1 MALSALG
8 GYGDNMYDPT
18 ENSPFTGNRDRRALE
33 REATEPEL
41 GVPPQGAGGAE
52 RSGADGDANT
62 LETGTTTVGIT
73 AGDSVVLATDMRA
86 SAGNLVAS
94 KQAEKILEIH
104 PRAALTIAG
113 AVSAAQSL
121 VASLRAEV
129 SLYETRRDE
138 EMSMQALST
147 LISNFLRSGAF
158 FIVQPVLGGVDS
170 EGAHVYSIDPIGS
183 VSEEPYTASGSGTPF
198 AYGVL
203 ENEFEE
209 GMDTEAARTLAARSV
224 NAATERDTASGN
236 GLLLSTVSDDGVEI
250 DEYDEVTEVL

>member
-1 MALSALG
+1 MNDPIGDSAFSR
-8 GYGDNMYDPT
+8 NH
-18 ENSPFTGNRDRRALE
+18 DRHAIE
-33 REATEPEL
+33 QETFEPEL
-41 GVPPQGAGGAE
+41 GIPPQG
-52 RSGADGDANT
+52 RSGSGPGSDTDAET
-62 LETGTTTVGIT
+62 LKTGTTTVGIT

-94 KQAEKILEIH
+94 KDARKILEIH
-104 PRAALTIAG
+104 PRAALTISG

-121 VASLRAEV
+121 VRSLRAEV
-129 SLYETRRDE
+129 NLYETRRDE

-183 VSEEPYTASGSGTPF
+183 VSEEAYTASGSGTPF

-203 ENEFEE
+203 ESEFEE
-209 GMDTEAARTLAARSV
+209 GMSADDARTVAARAV

-236 GLLLSTVSDDGVEI
+236 GLLLSTITDEGVTI
-250 DEYDEVTEVL
+250 DEFDDVTDAF

>member
-1 MALSALG
+1 MNDPIGDSAF
-8 GYGDNMYDPT
+8 
-18 ENSPFTGNRDRRALE
+18 SRNRDRHAIE
-33 REATEPEL
+33 QEAFEPEL
-41 GVPPQGAGGAE
+41 GVPPQGQSGSGP
-52 RSGADGDANT
+52 GADADAEA
-62 LETGTTTVGIT
+62 LKTGTTTVGIT

-94 KQAEKILEIH
+94 KDAQKILEIH
-104 PRAALTIAG
+104 PRAALTISG

-121 VASLRAEV
+121 VRSLRAEV
-129 SLYETRRDE
+129 NLYETRRDE

-183 VSEEPYTASGSGTPF
+183 VSEEAYTASGSGTPF

-203 ENEFEE
+203 ESEFEE
-209 GMDTEAARTLAARSV
+209 DMSVEDARTVAARAV

-236 GLLLSTVSDDGVEI
+236 GLLLSTITDEGVTI
-250 DEYDEVTEVL
+250 DEFADVTDAL